1 MLQERNQDAFS
12 TVYVLKNE
20 GMPGLLKIGRTDKAE
35 PDTRMS
41 NLYTTGVPYPFEC
54 VKAVRV
60 DNADEAKALETA
72 LHTTFD
78 QHRVNPKRE
87 FFAISEEEATAI
99 LSIWP
104 NAVDATPEAQGE
116 VDSGTDE
123 IDKSA
128 IQKARKRRPDMR
140 FSLLG
145 IEIGDTLTYK
155 RNHDILARVIDLE
168 DNMVEFQ
175 GETLPLRSATRK
187 AFDIDS
193 RALTKWERQGSF
205 AQSDYWLWKG
215 KVLYQHMVDAFP
227 R

>member
-1 MLQERNQDAFS
+1 MAEDNSS

-35 PDTRMS
+35 PGARMGD
-41 NLYTTGVPYPFEC
+41 LYTTGVPYPFEC

-60 DNADEAKALETA
+60 DNAKALEAA
-72 LHTTFD
+72 LHTAFD

-87 FFAISEEEATAI
+87 FFAISENAATAI
-99 LSIWP
+99 LEVWP

-123 IDKSA
+123 IDKEA
-128 IQKARKRRPDMR
+128 IQNARERRPKMR

-145 IEIGDTLTYK
+145 IQIDDTLTYK
-155 RNHDILARVIDLE
+155 RNRDLQARVVDLE
-168 DNMVEFQ
+168 EENMVEFQ
-175 GETLPLRSATRK
+175 GETMSLRSATRK
-187 AFDIDS
+187 ALNIDS
-193 RALTKWERQGSF
+193 RPLTKWEKQGSF
-205 AQSDYWLWKG
+205 ARSDYWLWKD
-215 KVLYQHMVDAFP
+215 KVLYQHMVDAYP

>member
-1 MLQERNQDAFS
+1 MAEDNSS

-35 PDTRMS
+35 PSTRMGD
-41 NLYTTGVPYPFEC
+41 LYTTGVPYPFEC

-60 DNADEAKALETA
+60 DNAKALEAA
-72 LHTTFD
+72 LHTAFD

-87 FFAISEEEATAI
+87 FFAISENAATAF
-99 LSIWP
+99 LEFLEVWP

-123 IDKSA
+123 IDKEA
-128 IQKARKRRPDMR
+128 IQNARKRRPNMR

-145 IEIGDTLTYK
+145 IQIDDTLTYK
-155 RNHDILARVIDLE
+155 RNRDLQARVVDLE
-168 DNMVEFQ
+168 ENMVEFQ
-175 GETLPLRSATRK
+175 GETMSLRSATRK
-187 AFDIDS
+187 ALNIDS
-193 RALTKWERQGSF
+193 RPLTKWEKLGTF
-205 AQSDYWLWKG
+205 ALSDYWLWKH
-215 KVLYQHMVDAFP
+215 KVLYQHMVDAYP

>member
-1 MLQERNQDAFS
+1 MAEDNSS

-35 PDTRMS
+35 PDTRMGD
-41 NLYTTGVPYPFEC
+41 LYTTGVPYPFEC
-54 VKAVRV
+54 VMAVRV
-60 DNADEAKALETA
+60 DNAKVLEAA
-72 LHTTFD
+72 LHTTFG

-87 FFAISEEEATAI
+87 FFAISEDAATAI
-99 LSIWP
+99 LSVWP
-104 NAVDATPEAQGE
+104 NAVDVTPEAQGE

-123 IDKSA
+123 IDKAA
-128 IQKARKRRPDMR
+128 IQNARKRRPNMR

-155 RNHDILARVIDLE
+155 RNHDLQARVVDIE
-168 DNMVEFQ
+168 ENMVEFQ

-187 AFDIDS
+187 ALDIDS
-193 RALTKWERQGSF
+193 RALTKWEKQGSF
-205 AQSDYWLWKG
+205 AQSDYWLWND
-215 KVLYQHMVDAFP
+215 KVLYHHMVDTFP